1 MQVLLHC
8 GKANATLWRHEA
20 NCTMRMPGTP
30 PIRPPGVVPFDALVI
45 DTFDGV
51 SEVVGLTTHYVPGET
66 LAEIKDRVCEL
77 N

>member
-1 MQVLLHC
+1 
-8 GKANATLWRHEA
+8 
-20 NCTMRMPGTP
+20 MRMPGTP